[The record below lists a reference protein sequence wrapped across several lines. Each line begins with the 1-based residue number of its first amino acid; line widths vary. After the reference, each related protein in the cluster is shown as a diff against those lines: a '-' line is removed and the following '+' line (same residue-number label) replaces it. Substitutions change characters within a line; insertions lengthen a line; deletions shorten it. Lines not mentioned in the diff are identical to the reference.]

1 MPSTVTTTGEQFL
14 NTVAT
19 GHTPLSGG
27 LLADQILFA
36 NIDGL
41 DHTQTP
47 PITEIVPATLVHT
60 AQVTRASNLN
70 ADTAVFTTVLESHVG
85 DFSFNWLGLY
95 NSEYDVLIQ
104 VSYEPVQ
111 QKIATDGP
119 TVGNV
124 LAKGLALQVLGGQ
137 SVLNMQTATE
147 SWQFDFT
154 GRQKAAEEIQ
164 RNAMRAVYGSGA
176 YVTTAG
182 NVTKGAS
189 VYQVAPGQTIIDGL
203 RIDLQATDTAIASDN
218 APENYPFYVYA
229 EVWQQVDSN
238 AVTNHSAIV
247 TSQTPLT
254 DITDPGGNIRT
265 RVLLATLD
273 DENTITDARA
283 YVIDALTLARPA
295 TLTTAGQVSLSSS
308 TTSTSETEAATPKA
322 VKTAKDAAD
331 AAQSTAN
338 NALSNANQK
347 LNPTS
352 RTVIFESQT
361 ESDSINGVNLQLL
374 PEGFPGDGFY
384 VVDGHMIYISENDD
398 FEVTTFVQ
406 ANASE
411 VRLEKLE
418 YQSFSG
424 YRILKKSLDIKDSET
439 TAIAQ
444 PVRIF
449 KIEKINT

>member
-47 PITEIVPATLVHT
+47 PITETVPATLVHT

-182 NVTKGAS
+182 SVTKGGS
-189 VYQVAPGQTIIDGL
+189 VYQVAPGQAIIDGL
-203 RIDLQATDTAIASDN
+203 RVDLPATDTAIASDN

-247 TSQTPLT
+247 TSQTQLT

-308 TTSTSETEAATPKA
+308 TTSTSETEAATPAA
-322 VKTAKDAAD
+322 VKVAKDAAD
-331 AAQSTAN
+331 SAQSTAN
-338 NALSNANQK
+338 TALSNAATAQNTADTK
-347 LNPTS
+347 LNGKTTQFVWTGPGTN
-352 RTVIFESQT
+352 V
-361 ESDSINGVNLQLL
+361 DLNSIPG
-374 PEGFPGDGFY
+374 GYPGDGFY
-384 VVDGHMIYISENDD
+384 LIDNVMIWVEQNRQTKVAVNASAGGNIIFISYMVVDDGDITYQNITIDLSTGTSSTENVNIS
-398 FEVTTFVQ
+398 
-406 ANASE
+406 
-411 VRLEKLE
+411 
-418 YQSFSG
+418 
-424 YRILKKSLDIKDSET
+424 
-439 TAIAQ
+439 
-444 PVRIF
+444 
-449 KIEKINT
+449 KIEKII

>member
-36 NIDGL
+36 NIEGL

-47 PITEIVPATLVHT
+47 PITETVPETLVHT

-189 VYQVAPGQTIIDGL
+189 VYQVAPGQAIIDGL
-203 RIDLQATDTAIASDN
+203 RVDLPATDTAIASDN

-247 TSQTPLT
+247 TSQTQLT

-273 DENTITDARA
+273 DENNITDARA

-308 TTSTSETEAATPKA
+308 TTSTSETEAATPAA
-322 VKTAKDAAD
+322 VKVAKDAAD
-331 AAQSTAN
+331 SAQSTAN
-338 NALSNANQK
+338 TALSNAATAQNTADTK
-347 LNPTS
+347 LNGKTTQLVWTGPGTN
-352 RTVIFESQT
+352 V
-361 ESDSINGVNLQLL
+361 DLNSIPG
-374 PEGFPGDGFY
+374 GYPGDGFY
-384 VVDGHMIYISENDD
+384 LIDNVMIWVEQNRQTKVAVNASAGGNIIFISYMVVDDGDITYQNITIDLSAGTSSTENVNIS
-398 FEVTTFVQ
+398 
-406 ANASE
+406 
-411 VRLEKLE
+411 
-418 YQSFSG
+418 
-424 YRILKKSLDIKDSET
+424 
-439 TAIAQ
+439 
-444 PVRIF
+444 
-449 KIEKINT
+449 KIEKII